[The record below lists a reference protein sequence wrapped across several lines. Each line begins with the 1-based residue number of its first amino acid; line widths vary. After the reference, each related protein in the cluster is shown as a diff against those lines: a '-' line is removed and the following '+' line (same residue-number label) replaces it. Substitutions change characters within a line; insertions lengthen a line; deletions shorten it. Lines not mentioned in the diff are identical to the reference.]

1 MADILHRQHL
11 HSPLRQHKKL
21 KTTFIK
27 AKTRHHQQLHKGG
40 GPHDGRRQR
49 QAANMPFNFR
59 FGVIMRYAGRR
70 LPVAL
75 PELYT
80 RCFTPHSTARSAM
93 VIP

>member
-11 HSPLRQHKKL
+11 HSPSGNIKIE
-21 KTTFIK
+21 TTFIK
-27 AKTRHHQQLHKGG
+27 AKTVHHQQLHKGG

-75 PELYT
+75 PEL
-80 RCFTPHSTARSAM
+80 
-93 VIP
+93 